1 MNMKTSGIR
10 THLRKTIAS
19 LRWVSHVQGVY
30 GDLTKHRRL
39 DAGDKSHE
47 YYNNP
52 WELPRSAFDFFFFF
66 FMESTTI
73 GSCTCHCHTTSLL
86 LLLLLVAAGGRGCC
100 CCEAPV

>member
-47 YYNNP
+47 YYNNL
-52 WELPRSAFDFFFFF
+52 WSYRDLPLTSSSA
-66 FMESTTI
+66 S
-73 GSCTCHCHTTSLL
+73 SLWKP
-86 LLLLLVAAGGRGCC
+86 RQ
-100 CCEAPV
+100 